1 MLGLKLRYKSKE
13 PFHFVS
19 FLNYPRCREDQ
30 FLLPQFNLG
39 RLLMNPVKW
48 LTCLAGK
55 GETFAVL
62 SSQEFISVT

>member
-1 MLGLKLRYKSKE
+1 MLGLKLRYKSKNL
-13 PFHFVS
+13 FIS
-19 FLNYPRCREDQ
+19 FLKYPRCREDQ

>member
-1 MLGLKLRYKSKE
+1 MLGLKLRYKSKNL
-13 PFHFVS
+13 FIS